1 MTRHLHSL
9 EEVTLEKTWV
19 TIGSFDGVHLGHQ
32 AIVRNLVE
40 GAHSSGSIAVVITFH
55 PHPAKVLGRR
65 LNAFELTTPD
75 ERARFLGELGVDYVF
90 TLTFD
95 QEMANTSATDFMTL
109 LKHHLGVERIW
120 IGHDFALGHGREGTE
135 SFLRDLGEKLDYQ
148 VDVVEAIQVDGT
160 PVSSTRIRKLIQEG
174 DVKKAADLLGRP
186 YLLSGPVVP
195 GDQRGRTIGI
205 PTANIEPDEHKLVP
219 ASGVYACKA
228 RIFPDM
234 SESEFQAAA
243 NIGIR
248 PTFDGYSHKI
258 HVEAH
263 LLDFSADLYG
273 KTLELSFI
281 ARLRG
286 EERFS
291 NVQALVN
298 QIKADIQRTRE
309 LTQ

>member
-1 MTRHLHSL
+1 MIRHYHSL
-9 EEVTLEKTWV
+9 EEVTLKKTWV

-32 AIVRNLVE
+32 EIVRNLVE
-40 GAHSSGSIAVVITFH
+40 GAHSSGATAVVITFH

-75 ERARFLGELGVDYVF
+75 ERARFLGDLGVDFVF
-90 TLTFD
+90 TLTFN
-95 QEMANTSATDFMTL
+95 QEMANTSATDFMSK
-109 LKHHLGVERIW
+109 LKDYLGLERIW

-135 SFLRDLGEKLDYQ
+135 TFLRHLGEELGYR
-148 VDVVEAIQVDGT
+148 VEVVEAFQVDGT
-160 PVSSTRIRKLIQEG
+160 PVSSTRIRNLLQEG
-174 DVKKAADLLGRP
+174 DVSKAAQLLGRP
-186 YLLSGPVVP
+186 YLLSGVVVP

-205 PTANIEPDEHKLVP
+205 PTANIEPDEHKLIP

-228 RIFPDM
+228 RVIPGQI
-234 SESEFQAAA
+234 EPELQAAA

-248 PTFDGYSHKI
+248 PTFDGHSTKI

-273 KTLELSFI
+273 KTLELNFI

-286 EERFS
+286 EERFP
-291 NVQALVN
+291 NIQALVN
-298 QIKADIQRTRE
+298 QIRMDIQRTRE
-309 LTQ
+309 LTE